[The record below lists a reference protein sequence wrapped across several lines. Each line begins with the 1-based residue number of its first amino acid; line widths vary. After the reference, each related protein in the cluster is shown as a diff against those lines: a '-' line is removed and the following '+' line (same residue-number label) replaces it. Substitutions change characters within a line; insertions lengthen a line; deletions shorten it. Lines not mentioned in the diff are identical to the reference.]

1 MKDQNRN
8 RLALIHQRF
17 ARREAAAST
26 TVETFEQRFARVA
39 REVIQPVMEDVA
51 TELRALGHTPELS
64 TDPVE
69 HEGRRCPDAIA
80 LRLGIR
86 GVGGRLNH
94 VVFAVIRWKIGG
106 KTEETPEVLAFHQK
120 DRMAFDLSRYD
131 GPEEITRDIVE
142 QLLVDSVESLFAQ
155 NAG

>member
-1 MKDQNRN
+1 MKEQNKN

-17 ARREAAAST
+17 GRREAAPAHGG
-26 TVETFEQRFARVA
+26 ETFEQRFERVRA
-39 REVIQPVMEDVA
+39 EIIAPVMEEVA
-51 TELRALGHTPELS
+51 AELRALGHAPEIAIE
-64 TDPVE
+64 PVD
-69 HEGRRCPDAIA
+69 HEGRRCDSAIA

-86 GVGGRLNH
+86 GVSGRLNH
-94 VVFAVIRWKIGG
+94 IAFAVIRWKIGG

-120 DRMAFDLSRYD
+120 DQMAFDLFRYAE
-131 GPEEITRDIVE
+131 PEEITKDIVE